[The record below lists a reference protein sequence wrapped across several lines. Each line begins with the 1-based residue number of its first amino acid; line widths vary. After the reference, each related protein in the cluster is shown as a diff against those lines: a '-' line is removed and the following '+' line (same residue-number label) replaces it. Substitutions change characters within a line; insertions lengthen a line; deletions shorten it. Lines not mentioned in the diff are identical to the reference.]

1 MQLPVDFLLYNRLY
15 LLKHGGVVSYSSKRQ
30 PIIACSS
37 FEIEYTTL
45 CQATKET
52 IWLRLFELELEGN
65 IFLIMLKTDNK
76 GLITLTF
83 NPEFY
88 VQIKHISAKIHYI
101 CEVVVQ
107 RDMKLKWI
115 EKAKNLADLFTKPLD
130 CILFQHCLEATK
142 LKPMQAYAEGDVL
155 EG

>member
-1 MQLPVDFLLYNRLY
+1 M
-15 LLKHGGVVSYSSKRQ
+15 VSYFSKRQ
-30 PIIACSS
+30 PTIACSF

-52 IWLRLFELELEGN
+52 IWLRLLELELKGD
-65 IFLIMLKTDNK
+65 IFPIILKTDNK

-83 NPEFY
+83 NPEFH
-88 VQIKHISAKIHYI
+88 VQRKHISAKIHYI

-107 RDMKLKWI
+107 RDMKLEWI
-115 EKAKNLADLFTKPLD
+115 EGAKNLANLFTKPLD
-130 CILFQHCLEATK
+130 YILFQHCLEATK